1 MSSQT
6 RDTLALYAIA
16 ALAVLLTL
24 YADSGADLGHVFH
37 AILARL

>member
-1 MSSQT
+1 MTARS

-24 YADSGADLGHVFH
+24 YGDVGIGHMLETV
-37 AILARL
+37 LARL